1 MSDANN
7 LLNGKEA
14 GQAGDEPLYNIGVVT
29 RMTGI
34 SKATLRAWERRYGF
48 PDSERTSGGHRLYS
62 ERDIIQLRWVKNR
75 IDQGMQTAQAIRAL
89 HHQESLAKV
98 EGDLSR
104 PTSEEPPVVS
114 MPELDS
120 STNPLMLVYQKRLL
134 QAFLEKD
141 IEEADQ
147 IIGEALATTIPETL
161 ILEVLAPTMAH
172 IGHSWEHENLS
183 IAVEHLATNFVR
195 NRLMQWMLTSPP
207 PRTGKPIVMACGPG
221 EWHEMSLLIMATL
234 LRRRRWP
241 IAYLGQSMPLE
252 DLSHFINE
260 IKPALIVLVAMTEGT
275 AVGLRDWPKW
285 LPDAAQTGRPMISY
299 GGRIFVENP
308 GLRQQTPGLYL
319 GDTFQEGIT
328 TVETLL
334 GQVS

>member
-1 MSDANN
+1 MSDTNN
-7 LLNGKEA
+7 LINSES
-14 GQAGDEPLYNIGVVT
+14 GQVGDEPLYNIGVVT

-98 EGDLSR
+98 EEDLAGPPSD
-104 PTSEEPPVVS
+104 EPPLVS

-120 STNPLMLVYQKRLL
+120 STNPLMLVYQKRML

-141 IEEADQ
+141 TEEADQ
-147 IIGEALATTIPETL
+147 IIGEALASTNPETL
-161 ILEVLAPTMAH
+161 ILEVLAPTLAH
-172 IGHSWEHENLS
+172 IGHSWETEGLS

-207 PRTGKPIVMACGPG
+207 ARSGKPIVMACGPG

-241 IAYLGQSMPLE
+241 IAYLGQSMPLD
-252 DLSHFINE
+252 DLARFIDE
-260 IKPALIVLVAMTEGT
+260 IKPSLILLVAMTEDT
-275 AVGLRDWPKW
+275 ALQLRDWPKW
-285 LPDAAQTGRPMISY
+285 LPDAAQTGRPIVAY
-299 GGRIFVENP
+299 GGRVFVEDP
-308 GLRQQTPGLYL
+308 GLRQQIPGLFL

-334 GQVS
+334 GQTR